1 MQIQPFLLP
10 NFKLSGLFFDLMSV
24 SNSIQ
29 IIICHNRTCRKQGAA
44 KVLQAFQAANFSVGV
59 ITPSGCL
66 GSCGNGPMVLVL
78 PEQVW
83 YDHVTPEQVPS
94 ILGSIDS

>member
-1 MQIQPFLLP
+1 MY
-10 NFKLSGLFFDLMSV
+10 LMSA
-24 SNSIQ
+24 SNSTQ

-44 KVLQAFQAANFSVGV
+44 KVLQACKDFQAANFSVGV

-66 GSCGNGPMVLVL
+66 GSCGNGPMVLIL
-78 PEQVW
+78 PDQVW

-94 ILGSIDS
+94 IWGSIQLTNS